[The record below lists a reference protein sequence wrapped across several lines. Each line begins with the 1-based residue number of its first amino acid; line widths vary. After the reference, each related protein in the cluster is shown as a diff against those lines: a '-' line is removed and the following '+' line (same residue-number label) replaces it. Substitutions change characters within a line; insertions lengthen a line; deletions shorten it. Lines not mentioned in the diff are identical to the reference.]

1 MCIPTPHNAAKKGD
15 IAKKVLMPGDP
26 LRAKFIADN
35 YLENPVCFNTVRN
48 MLGYTGTYK
57 GERVSVMGAGMGM
70 PSAGIYTYELYNFY
84 DVDEIIRIGSAGG
97 LQDDV
102 NVMDVVIALGACTD
116 SNYASQFCLPGTFA
130 PTASYELVEKA
141 VQAARKLGTSVRVGN
156 VMSSDAFYNDNPN
169 AAAAWRKMGVLCT
182 EMECAALFM
191 NAARAGKK
199 AAGILTISDHIFK
212 AEAISAEERQTSF
225 RKMMEIALSVAC
237 ER

>member
-1 MCIPTPHNAAKKGD
+1 MSCTI
-15 IAKKVLMPGDP
+15 
-26 LRAKFIADN
+26 
-35 YLENPVCFNTVRN
+35 
-48 MLGYTGTYK
+48 
-57 GERVSVMGAGMGM
+57 
-70 PSAGIYTYELYNFY
+70 FY

-116 SNYASQFCLPGTFA
+116 SNYASQFCLPGIFA

-141 VQAARKLGTSVRVGN
+141 VQAARKLGTPVRVGN
-156 VMSSDAFYNDNPN
+156 VMSSDAFYNDNSN

-199 AAGILTISDHIFK
+199 AVGILTISDHIFK
-212 AEAISAEERQTSF
+212 DEAISAEERQTSF

>member
-1 MCIPTPHNAAKKGD
+1 
-15 IAKKVLMPGDP
+15 
-26 LRAKFIADN
+26 
-35 YLENPVCFNTVRN
+35 
-48 MLGYTGTYK
+48 
-57 GERVSVMGAGMGM
+57 MGM

-141 VQAARKLGTSVRVGN
+141 VQAARKLGTPVRVGN

-169 AAAAWRKMGVLCT
+169 AAAAWRKGRALYRDGVCSPLHERSQSRQKGSRHPDDLRPHFQRRSDLSRGET
-182 EMECAALFM
+182 D
-191 NAARAGKK
+191 
-199 AAGILTISDHIFK
+199 ILPENDGDCPFC
-212 AEAISAEERQTSF
+212 
-225 RKMMEIALSVAC
+225 SV
-237 ER
+237 

>member
-1 MCIPTPHNAAKKGD
+1 MCISHGSGHGNA
-15 IAKKVLMPGDP
+15 L
-26 LRAKFIADN
+26 
-35 YLENPVCFNTVRN
+35 
-48 MLGYTGTYK
+48 
-57 GERVSVMGAGMGM
+57 
-70 PSAGIYTYELYNFY
+70 GIYTYELYNFY

-141 VQAARKLGTSVRVGN
+141 VQAARKLGTPVRVGN

-199 AAGILTISDHIFK
+199 SSRHPDDLRPHFQRRSDLSRGETDILPENDGDCPFC
-212 AEAISAEERQTSF
+212 
-225 RKMMEIALSVAC
+225 SV
-237 ER
+237 